1 MDMSEVSKREYRERR
16 VKRIKHF
23 ILGIVCVLLII
34 PIFTC
39 AYLMTRVV
47 ELDEKIDLFQRQLLT
62 YIEHNSTK
70 VLDIEQVALENEL
83 LETGTIRWEIDLME
97 NGVPTTGK
105 QVYLTFDQ
113 TKVSMEEVG
122 AIVDDSVEMVASITG
137 DTKELIGKNNESQTL
152 LEQVASI
159 KLEMNNDSKTMT
171 DNIEKLVTLATEVDK
186 IVESVQAIA
195 NQTNL
200 LALNAAIEAARAGE
214 QGKGF
219 AVVAEEV
226 RTLADDTKQNLEGMR
241 SFVKD
246 IGIAAKDSRTSLQ
259 RTSDSTN
266 SMGEKVEQVATQVKE
281 NTVMLEKVA
290 SELVGMNDSMADISM
305 NMHGITT
312 ALEQS
317 SVETE
322 NLEKTILDMNRLAN
336 KSADYA
342 HKVRSIDDNVSRLSK
357 TLYDASQD
365 GNFNI
370 TNDEFIATIRSAKQ
384 GHRDWVSKLKSTVE
398 HMKTEPMQFD
408 ADKCAFG
415 HFYTAV
421 EVKHPEIR
429 HDWARIEPLHDKVH
443 QSGERTFVAIRE
455 GSKHGAE
462 AGFTSVEEA
471 SEQLM
476 EILEIIIEKTQELT
490 RRDMKVF
497 E

>member
-1 MDMSEVSKREYRERR
+1 MGTKRMGSDLMSALIAMEEATRNGSAVGSSRAIIRLNKEVRSRLETLINNEQKMSEAAKKLLDITAMISTFDLEMTGVSE
-16 VKRIKHF
+16 
-23 ILGIVCVLLII
+23 
-34 PIFTC
+34 
-39 AYLMTRVV
+39 
-47 ELDEKIDLFQRQLLT
+47 LLT
-62 YIEHNSTK
+62 EASAS
-70 VLDIEQVALENEL
+70 LADISHSNLQAL
-83 LETGTIRWEIDLME
+83 
-97 NGVPTTGK
+97 
-105 QVYLTFDQ
+105 DQ

-415 HFYTAV
+415 HLYTAV

-443 QSGERTFVAIRE
+443 QSGERTFAAIRE

-462 AGFTSVEEA
+462 AGFTSAEEA